1 MLAVAKKPRIKV
13 SAEVIPE
20 SLLDFLR
27 KNFGGVEINPETYT
41 PDEIPELVEARENTS
56 PGEAIFLDRDMR
68 GMTQAQL
75 AKKLGVAVT
84 VVSDMENNRRAVS
97 RKMAV
102 KLADVFGS
110 DPAAYFRFK

>member
-41 PDEIPELVEARENTS
+41 PENVTS
-56 PGEAIFLDRDMR
+56 LCCFPF
-68 GMTQAQL
+68 
-75 AKKLGVAVT
+75 
-84 VVSDMENNRRAVS
+84 
-97 RKMAV
+97 
-102 KLADVFGS
+102 
-110 DPAAYFRFK
+110 